1 MLQWLTLTNYAVGNS
16 VVHYKEVVMTDEVN
30 EEEAW
35 LHHVI
40 KEFDYVVR
48 SGKYGP
54 LFYPLLSDEAKLII
68 SNMRECEIQNVEVTC
83 PSQLDL

>member
-1 MLQWLTLTNYAVGNS
+1 MVDNEPDT
-16 VVHYKEVVMTDEVN
+16 N

-40 KEFDYVVR
+40 KDFDYIVC

-54 LFYPLLSDEAKLII
+54 LFYKMLSDQAKLII
-68 SNMRECEIQNVEVTC
+68 NNMRECEIRNMEVKC
-83 PSQLDL
+83 PSQLD

>member
-1 MLQWLTLTNYAVGNS
+1 MMQ
-16 VVHYKEVVMTDEVN
+16 N

-40 KEFDYVVR
+40 KEFDSVVC

-54 LFYPLLSDEAKLII
+54 LFYKMLSDDAKLII
-68 SNMRECEIQNVEVTC
+68 SNMEELERTGREIKIVYSN
-83 PSQLDL
+83 